1 MKVGIPKE
9 IKNNEYRV
17 SMTPAGV
24 VELKKHGHVV
34 WVEAGAGFGA
44 GYSDEAYEKVGAKI
58 IDKAKEVYV
67 ECDMILKVKEPLK
80 SEYDLIR
87 DEQIVFTYFHFA
99 SSLELTEAMIKS
111 RAVCIAYET
120 IQTENKRLPL
130 LTPMSMVAG
139 RLAIQ
144 EGANYLSKINGGKG
158 KLMGGVPGVAP
169 ANVLVLGGGIVGA
182 ESAKMAAGLGANV
195 TLFDIDE
202 NRLRYLSEVLPA
214 NVTTL
219 FSNQYTIEAAVSTA
233 DIIIGAVLIPG
244 GKAPQLVTKSM
255 LSLMEKGTVLIDVAV
270 DQGGCIETCN
280 STTYENPVYEIEG
293 VIHYGV
299 ANMPGAVPQTAT
311 RALTN
316 ATLPYVLQ
324 LANKGWVH
332 ATNESTP
339 LKKGLNIVRGIIEHP
354 EVKSWYDGL
363 KEETS
368 TD

>member
-17 SMTPAGV
+17 SITPAGV

-34 WVEAGAGFGA
+34 WVESGAGLGA

-58 IDKAKEVYV
+58 IAKAKEVYA
-67 ECDMILKVKEPLK
+67 ECDMIVKVKEPLK

-111 RAVCIAYET
+111 RSVCIAYET
-120 IQTENKRLPL
+120 IQSENRSLPL

-139 RLAIQ
+139 RLAVQ
-144 EGANYLSKINGGKG
+144 EAAKYLLKTNGGKG
-158 KLMGGVPGVAP
+158 KLMGGVPGVAS
-169 ANVLVLGGGIVGA
+169 ANVLILGGGIVGA

-195 TLFDIDE
+195 TLFDINAD
-202 NRLRYLSEVLPA
+202 RLRYLSEVLPA

-219 FSNQYTIEAAVSTA
+219 YSNQYTIEAAVKTA
-233 DIIIGAVLIPG
+233 DVIIGAVLIPG
-244 GKAPQLVTKSM
+244 GKAPHLVNKSM
-255 LSLMEKGTVLIDVAV
+255 LSQMEKGTVLIDVAV
-270 DQGGCIETCN
+270 DQGGCIETCRP
-280 STTYENPVYEIEG
+280 TTYEDPVYELDGI
-293 VIHYGV
+293 IHYGV
-299 ANMPGAVPQTAT
+299 SNLPGAVPQSST

-316 ATLPYVLQ
+316 TTLPYVLQ

-339 LKKGLNIVRGIIEHP
+339 LKKGLNIVRGIVEHP
-354 EVKSWYDGL
+354 EVKSWYEGV
-363 KEETS
+363 KEGAT
-368 TD
+368 TV

>member
-58 IDKAKEVYV
+58 IDKAKEVYA

-80 SEYDLIR
+80 SEYELIR

-280 STTYENPVYEIEG
+280 STTHENPVYEIEG

-363 KEETS
+363 KEEAS

>member
-24 VELKKHGHVV
+24 AELKKNGHTV
-34 WVEAGAGFGA
+34 WVGAGAGVGA
-44 GYSDEAYEKVGAKI
+44 GYSDSAYEKVGAKI
-58 IDKAKEVYV
+58 IEKAKDIYA
-67 ECDMILKVKEPLK
+67 ECDMIVKVKEPLK

-111 RAVCIAYET
+111 RSVCIAYET
-120 IQTENKRLPL
+120 IQTENKKLPL
-130 LTPMSMVAG
+130 LTPMSLVAG
-139 RLAIQ
+139 RLAVQ
-144 EGANYLSKINGGKG
+144 EGASYLLKRSGGKG

-169 ANVLVLGGGIVGA
+169 ANVVVLGGGIVGT

-195 TLFDIDE
+195 TVFDVDAD
-202 NRLRYLSEVLPA
+202 RLMYLSEVLPA

-219 FSNQYTIEAAVSTA
+219 FSNQYTIEEAVKTA
-233 DIIIGAVLIPG
+233 DIVIGAVLIPG
-244 GKAPQLVTKSM
+244 GKAPSLITKSM
-255 LSLMEKGTVLIDVAV
+255 LSEMEKGTVLIDVAV
-270 DQGGCIETCN
+270 DQGGCIETC
-280 STTYENPVYEIEG
+280 SPTTHENPINVIDG

-299 ANMPGAVPQTAT
+299 ANMPGTVPQTAT

-316 ATLPYVLQ
+316 ATLPYVLR

-354 EVKSWYDGL
+354 EVKSWYEGL
-363 KEETS
+363 NDDTAK
-368 TD
+368 D